1 MFAVMAARMLVL
13 PDLEPTSLAYWLTMQ
28 AAMLAGFATT
38 YPVNWALIRAGV
50 KEAM

>member
-1 MFAVMAARMLVL
+1 MIVL
-13 PDLEPTSLAYWLTMQ
+13 PGLAPTGLAYWLTMQ

-38 YPVNWALIRAGV
+38 YPVNWALIRTGV